1 MTKIVIV
8 DPISSG
14 ASLAEA
20 FRERGAE
27 TFHVYQP
34 ELEAAFAADPAP
46 GGKLLHTGFG
56 QTVTALRRYGPD
68 AVLAG
73 SEVGVS
79 LADALAARLGLPH
92 NAVGLAPARADKSA
106 MAQALWR
113 AGVPHAATA
122 AVRDEKELRTALSR
136 FEHYPVVVKPAASA
150 GSDGLGICDTE
161 AQVYEAVRGLLGRP
175 NLLGRRNDVVVL
187 QEYLAGP
194 HYILDTVSVAGRHV
208 VSDVLTVRF
217 DVVEGKPIQR
227 HKTLKVS
234 LDPQDRAVVAYG
246 LRCLDALG
254 VSDGAAHTEIRLT
267 AAGPRLIEVNCRL
280 MGPILP
286 SGPYLAALGHSQA
299 TLFADAVL
307 KRASFDELAIRPYA
321 PDRHFAVVFLRAGGP
336 GTVHAMPGLDVI
348 RRLPTFHS
356 FAKLPALGT
365 EIKDPLLTTGTAGL
379 AYFVGTDA
387 LAVLTDVDHVHALED
402 GGLLYD
408 MHGPADGAPG
418 RQHALPMPSVAC

>member
-8 DPISSG
+8 DPVSSG

-20 FRERGAE
+20 FRERGVE

-34 ELEAAFAADPAP
+34 ELEAAFASDPPP

-56 QTVTALRRYGPD
+56 PTLSALRRYGPD

-73 SEVGVS
+73 SEVGVT
-79 LADALAARLGLPH
+79 LADALAAALGLPH
-92 NAVGLAPARADKSA
+92 NAVDLARARRDKFA
-106 MAQALWR
+106 MAQALRR

-122 AVRDEKELRTALSR
+122 AVSGEGELETALPR
-136 FEHYPVVVKPAASA
+136 FVHYPVVVKPAASA
-150 GSDGLGICDTE
+150 GSDGLAICDTE
-161 AQVYEAVRGLLGRP
+161 AQVYEAVRGLLGRA

-217 DVVEGKPIQR
+217 DEVEGRPIQR
-227 HKTLKVS
+227 HKTLKVA
-234 LDPQDRAVVAYG
+234 LDPKDRAVVAYG

-267 AAGPRLIEVNCRL
+267 DAGPRLIEVNCRL

-286 SGPYLAALGHSQA
+286 SDPYLAALGHSQA

-307 KRASFDELAIRPYA
+307 KKAPFEELAARPYA
-321 PDRHFAVVFLRAGGP
+321 PRRPFAVVFLRAQGA
-336 GTVHAMPGLDVI
+336 GTVRAMPGLDVI
-348 RRLPTFHS
+348 RRLPTFRS
-356 FAKLPALGT
+356 FAKLPSLGT

-387 LAVLTDVDHVHALED
+387 AAVLADVDRVHALED
-402 GGLLYD
+402 SGLLYE
-408 MHGPADGAPG
+408 MHDPADGTRG
-418 RQHALPMPSVAC
+418 QRHELLVPSLAC